1 VSILQMAINRVKI
14 EIGETYLSFEAIV
27 AIMGTL
33 KGLNWN
39 MINNDSI
46 DTGLNLFQLSG
57 KAYDLNGISH

>member
-1 VSILQMAINRVKI
+1 M
-14 EIGETYLSFEAIV
+14 GETYLSFEAIV

-39 MINNDSI
+39 MIDNDLI

-57 KAYDLNGISH
+57 KAHNLNRMSY